1 MVASGTTDTVFS
13 LRPRTLDEYIGQEP
27 VKKTVKFIIEASI
40 VKETVL
46 PHMLMQGPAGH
57 GKTSL
62 VNVLAKTRG
71 VELTTLLAPSISTT
85 EELTTAIVAGSAGRI
100 VFIDEIHR
108 LRPKQQEAIYSAMED
123 FKIETVVG
131 SGRYAYKQETRL
143 LPFSLMGA
151 TTNPGMLSKPLLDRF
166 RVTHRLST
174 YTLDELKILVKQSA
188 KRLHLTIDDEAIES
202 VAQRCRFNPR
212 QANNLLMLSHDMSVV
227 LNGNSDEAA
236 VNLKVVNE
244 TLESLG
250 IDVKGLTPDDRQLLK
265 TIANTFS
272 GGPVGVDSLAS
283 TTDLDKAN
291 IIENIE
297 PVLLRYELI
306 TRGLKGRSITKLG
319 LEHLILT
326 GEG

>member
-1 MVASGTTDTVFS
+1 
-13 LRPRTLDEYIGQEP
+13 
-27 VKKTVKFIIEASI
+27 
-40 VKETVL
+40 
-46 PHMLMQGPAGH
+46 
-57 GKTSL
+57 
-62 VNVLAKTRG
+62 
-71 VELTTLLAPSISTT
+71 
-85 EELTTAIVAGSAGRI
+85 
-100 VFIDEIHR
+100 
-108 LRPKQQEAIYSAMED
+108 
-123 FKIETVVG
+123 
-131 SGRYAYKQETRL
+131 
-143 LPFSLMGA
+143 
-151 TTNPGMLSKPLLDRF
+151 
-166 RVTHRLST
+166 
-174 YTLDELKILVKQSA
+174 
-188 KRLHLTIDDEAIES
+188 
-202 VAQRCRFNPR
+202 
-212 QANNLLMLSHDMSVV
+212 MSVV

-250 IDVKGLTPDDRQLLK
+250 VDVKGLTPDDRQLLK